1 MRTLVTGGAG
11 FIGSHIVEELLRRGD
26 SVRVLDN
33 FSSGTREN
41 LEAFHGSPGFSRVV
55 PVPGRGAGQGN
66 LEILDG
72 DLRDAGT
79 VKSAVRDMELV
90 FHLAAFISVPQSMS
104 DPETCFAVNVGGTVA
119 LLEAAR
125 RAGARKVVL
134 SSSTAVYGDT
144 DVFPTTEETPLRP
157 LSPYALSKQVNE
169 LYSYLYTRTLGL
181 PVIALRYYNVY
192 GPRQRPDSD
201 YAAAIPIFV
210 RRLLA
215 GEPITIYGNGK
226 QSRDFIFVKDVV
238 RANLLAA
245 ESDAAGEA
253 FNICTGRE
261 TNLLDLL
268 EELSEVSPRQP
279 EVRFESPRPG
289 DIYRSGGSPEKAAG
303 ALGFRAETSL
313 AKGLAQTVEW
323 MISK

>member
-26 SVRVLDN
+26 TVRILDN
-33 FSSGTREN
+33 FSTGLRNN
-41 LEAFHGSPGFSRVV
+41 LEGFLENV
-55 PVPGRGAGQGN
+55 
-66 LEILDG
+66 EILEG
-72 DLRDAGT
+72 DLRDGDK
-79 VKSAVRDMELV
+79 VKKAVRDVEQV

-104 DPETCFAVNVGGTVA
+104 DPEACFATNVGGTVT

-125 RAGARKVVL
+125 QAGCRKVVL

-144 DVFPTTEETPLRP
+144 DVFPTTEETPLCP

-169 LYSYLYTRTLGL
+169 LYARLYTRVLGMQ
-181 PVIALRYYNVY
+181 VTALRYYNVY

-210 RRLLA
+210 RQLA
-215 GEPITIYGNGK
+215 AGKSITIFGDGK

-245 ESDAAGEA
+245 DSDAAGDSY
-253 FNICTGRE
+253 NVCTGHE
-261 TNLLDLL
+261 TTLLDLL
-268 EELSEVSPRQP
+268 EELSEVAPHSPQ
-279 EVRFESPRPG
+279 VRFDAPRSG
-289 DIYRSGGSPEKAAG
+289 DIYRSIGSPEKAAA

-323 MISK
+323 MIRK

>member
-1 MRTLVTGGAG
+1 MRRVLVTGGAG
-11 FIGSHIVEELLRRGD
+11 FIGSHIVEEFLKDGAF
-26 SVRVLDN
+26 VRVLDN
-33 FSSGTREN
+33 FSSGKREN
-41 LEAFHGSPGFSRVV
+41 LETFR
-55 PVPGRGAGQGN
+55 GN
-66 LEILDG
+66 LEILEG
-72 DLRDAGT
+72 DLRDAQA
-79 VKSAVRDMELV
+79 VKSAMRDVELV
-90 FHLAAFISVPQSMS
+90 FHLAAFVSVPQSMA
-104 DPETCFAVNVGGTVA
+104 DPETCFAINVAGTVT

-125 RAGARKVVL
+125 QAGVHKVVL

-144 DVFPTTEETPLRP
+144 DRFPTDEETPLKP

-169 LYSYLYTRTLGL
+169 LYARLYTQTFNL
-181 PVIALRYYNVY
+181 PVIALRYFNVY

-210 RRLLA
+210 RHLMA
-215 GEPITIYGNGK
+215 GEPITIHGDGK

-261 TNLLDLL
+261 TTLLDLL

-279 EVRFESPRPG
+279 EVRFEAPRPG
-289 DIYRSGGSPEKAAG
+289 DVYCSVGYPDKAATT
-303 ALGFRAETSL
+303 LGFRATTSL
-313 AKGLAQTVEW
+313 AEGLAQTVEW
-323 MISK
+323 MKKQ

>member
-1 MRTLVTGGAG
+1 MRALVTGGAG
-11 FIGSHIVEELLRRGD
+11 FIGSHIVEELLRDGIF
-26 SVRVLDN
+26 VRVLDN
-33 FSSGTREN
+33 FSSGKREN
-41 LEAFHGSPGFSRVV
+41 LEEF
-55 PVPGRGAGQGN
+55 QGK
-66 LEILDG
+66 LEILEG

-79 VKSAVRDMELV
+79 IKAAVRDVEWV

-125 RAGARKVVL
+125 QAGARKVVL

-157 LSPYALSKQVNE
+157 LSPYAVSKQVNE
-169 LYSYLYTRTLGL
+169 LYAHLYTHILGL
-181 PVIALRYYNVY
+181 PVTALRYYNVY

-215 GEPITIYGNGK
+215 GKPIIIYGDGK

-245 ESDAAGEA
+245 ESDTAGES
-253 FNICTGRE
+253 FNICTGYE

-268 EELSEVSPRQP
+268 EELSELSPHQP
-279 EVRFESPRPG
+279 VVRFEASRPG
-289 DIYRSGGSPEKAAG
+289 DIYRSAGSPEKAAG
-303 ALGFRAETSL
+303 SLGFRAETSL

-323 MISK
+323 MKTK